1 MRFGER
7 EKWADCQGNCFSRF
21 VGIGGGTGGDLRK
34 GRDWVG
40 AEFLKGRILAVAV
53 LGDWQRNRVDDQ
65 IHGGKFSGYQIAM
78 RPNLPSSFILLQKS
92 FRKSAAAFESLPSP
106 LRKGPFEKKTEAG
119 QPSSRLQLQGMHVVR
134 QVRAEIHNSK
144 PEVPNEED
152 DRRWAWCFKTATC
165 GRFDLTFR
173 TRIPHKHSE
182 QPRAECAG
190 GEP

>member
-119 QPSSRLQLQGMHVVR
+119 QPSSRLAATRDALGQARPGGKSIILSPKFQTKRMIVGGMVLQIRHMWP
-134 QVRAEIHNSK
+134 I
-144 PEVPNEED
+144 
-152 DRRWAWCFKTATC
+152 
-165 GRFDLTFR
+165 
-173 TRIPHKHSE
+173 
-182 QPRAECAG
+182 
-190 GEP
+190 